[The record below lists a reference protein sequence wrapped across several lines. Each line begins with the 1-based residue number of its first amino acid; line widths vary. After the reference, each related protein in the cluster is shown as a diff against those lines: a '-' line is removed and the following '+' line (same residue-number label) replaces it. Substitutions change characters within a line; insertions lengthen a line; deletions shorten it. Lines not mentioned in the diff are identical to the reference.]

1 MGGPGTPWDPSPR
14 PPKAP
19 HRRLPIL
26 TAGAEA
32 AVRSD
37 ATQQGGHAGPGG
49 QFILWGLGGVIL
61 RPFGDNLGLGG
72 GRRGGGLTSNRAK
85 LRSQGAGPAEG
96 AGIGRGGAGPE
107 GSGERSHAHRPPHPS
122 ITTHCPID
130 LPPQGGAHRAVPPP
144 PPKSRW
150 HSGCCPMAAGGN
162 WKRTAAP
169 GWIRISRPRGSA

>member
-1 MGGPGTPWDPSPR
+1 MDPPPPFLQPHWNLPESLGSPLGTLPPKALWDALGTPLWIPLRTTEDPLGPHRPLGAHGRTEDPLGPPSPSPR

-61 RPFGDNLGLGG
+61 RPFGDNLGLGRG
-72 GRRGGGLTSNRAK
+72 LQGGG
-85 LRSQGAGPAEG
+85 
-96 AGIGRGGAGPE
+96 
-107 GSGERSHAHRPPHPS
+107 SH
-122 ITTHCPID
+122 
-130 LPPQGGAHRAVPPP
+130 L
-144 PPKSRW
+144 K
-150 HSGCCPMAAGGN
+150 
-162 WKRTAAP
+162 
-169 GWIRISRPRGSA
+169 